1 MSRDHFCLLAPL
13 YNHYIYINIQLY
25 NFNVIGT
32 LAICAWFAGLTL
44 FSSLSLFRVHPSIT
58 STINI
63 SPSFQVLVSAI
74 LVNISPSLQVLVSA
88 ILVNISPSL
97 QVLLSAILV
106 NISPSLQVLVSAILV
121 NISPSLQV
129 LLSAILVNIS
139 PSLLYYNLG
148 FVVIHLKVT

>member
-1 MSRDHFCLLAPL
+1 MSTIGGPVHFTHAQLNSYQLISARPAARCHVTTFAYLLL
-13 YNHYIYINIQLY
+13 CRYNHYIYINIQLY

-63 SPSFQVLVSAI
+63 SPS
-74 LVNISPSLQVLVSA
+74 
-88 ILVNISPSL
+88 L
-97 QVLLSAILV
+97 QVLL
-106 NISPSLQVLVSAILV
+106 SAILV